1 MVHQGRGQGP
11 GEEDGPS
18 PDASS
23 GQARVGQGSG
33 GRQAFAGS
41 LGAWAAM
48 ADSVTVLTRGSGS
61 SLSHGSGF
69 LGAHKT
75 RSAPRSSW
83 PAACPRQ
90 GLQPQAGPWNN
101 RFSIFRLWQ
110 T

>member
-11 GEEDGPS
+11 GEEGQRAQPRRGLWPS
-18 PDASS
+18 PEW
-23 GQARVGQGSG
+23 ARAPG

-41 LGAWAAM
+41 LGAWATM

-75 RSAPRSSW
+75 RSRPHAPAGRR
-83 PAACPRQ
+83 ARPRQ
-90 GLQPQAGPWNN
+90 GLQPRSWPLEQPLLY
-101 RFSIFRLWQ
+101 F
-110 T
+110 